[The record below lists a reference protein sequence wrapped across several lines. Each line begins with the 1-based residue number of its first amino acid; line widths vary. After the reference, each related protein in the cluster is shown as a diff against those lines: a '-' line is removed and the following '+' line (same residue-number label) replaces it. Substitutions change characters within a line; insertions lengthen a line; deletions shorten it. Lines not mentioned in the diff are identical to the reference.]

1 MPGPM
6 PIGPYKSVT
15 LKDDLT
21 APWYIIPFDKLGTC
35 TAPLTWKHLLGS
47 VAADGFSDVFL
58 FSHGWNNDWETASRR
73 YEEFI
78 GGFIRTRA
86 EQELPYPQD
95 YRPLLIGLFWPST
108 ALVLPWERAPAFAA
122 RAPEAAADER
132 AIAEYWREIE
142 ELGADLPSE
151 SHEEFYALA
160 QQNHLEGRSAL
171 RFAEIIG
178 QALGRYAAAERDA
191 GEAGE
196 LAPEPEALLRLWRQ
210 IPTGRGAR
218 KPGEFGRV
226 GNAGAGPD
234 AAGGLD
240 FLDPRGVIRLTT
252 VLKMKDRAGTVGEH
266 GVGPLLR
273 EVVSRAPR
281 ARVHLVG
288 HSYGCIV
295 VLSALCHDTKGADP
309 PTVQSVLLLQ
319 PAVSQWCFAKDVA
332 GEGYSGGYRAALGR
346 VRQPIFA
353 TFSRN
358 DFPLRRGFHLA
369 ARRPRDLGQPQIAA
383 GGLPSPPSRYAALGG
398 YGPAGLRTDEYRVVE
413 MREPPR
419 AYTPDGEGGR
429 KLWAL
434 NGDAVIAG
442 HGDISS
448 EATWWALHN
457 LVGSDLTNVQ

>member
-1 MPGPM
+1 M

-15 LKDDLT
+15 LMDGRT
-21 APWYIIPFDKLGTC
+21 APWYIVPFDKAGTC
-35 TAPLTWKHLLGS
+35 TAPLTRKHLVDS
-47 VAADGFSDVFL
+47 VAADGFSDIFL
-58 FSHGWNNDWETASRR
+58 FSHGWNNDWETASER

-78 GGFIRTRA
+78 GGFIRMRA
-86 EQELPYPQD
+86 EQELPFPQD

-108 ALVLPWERAPAFAA
+108 ALVLPWEQAPDFAA
-122 RAPEAAADER
+122 RAPGAAADDS
-132 AIAEYWREIE
+132 AVAEYWREIE
-142 ELGADLPSE
+142 DLGADLPSE
-151 SHEEFYALA
+151 RHEEFYALA
-160 QQNHLEGRSAL
+160 QQDHLEGDAAR
-171 RFAEIIG
+171 RFAEI
-178 QALGRYAAAERDA
+178 LGEAFGGYAEAERDA

-196 LAPEPEALLRLWRQ
+196 LAVEPEALLRLWRQ
-210 IPTGRGAR
+210 IPTGRRAR

-234 AAGGLD
+234 TAGGLD
-240 FLDPRGVIRLTT
+240 FLDPRGVIRLAT
-252 VLKMKDRAGTVGEH
+252 VLKMKDRAGTVGAR
-266 GVGPLLR
+266 GVGLLLR
-273 EVVSRAPR
+273 EVVSKAPE

-295 VLSALCHDTKGADP
+295 VLSALCHDTGDADP

-332 GEGYSGGYRAALGR
+332 GEGYSGGYCTALER

-358 DFPLRRGFHLA
+358 DFPLRRAFHLT

-398 YGPAGLRTDEYRVVE
+398 YGPAGLGAEEYRVVE
-413 MREPPR
+413 MWKPPR
-419 AYTPDGEGGR
+419 VYTPDGQVGR

-457 LVGSDLTNVQ
+457 LVGSDLTNAQ